1 MRKIIYYVAT
11 SLDGYIAGP
20 NEDISL
26 FMQEGE
32 GVQQYLADLQN
43 FDTVIMGR
51 KTYEFGFK
59 FGLKPGQRAYPHMN
73 HYIFSNTLK
82 IAEPDAQVEVKQPN
96 LDFIWDLK
104 EQSGT
109 DIYLC
114 GGGDFA
120 GWLFENGLIDVLKV
134 KLNPIVLGDGI
145 KLFGSSEAKY
155 RLKMTDQI
163 SYEDGLQIITY
174 DIGMV

>member
-1 MRKIIYYVAT
+1 MRRIVYYVAA
-11 SLDGYIAGP
+11 SLDGYIAGRG
-20 NEDISL
+20 EDISL

-32 GVQQYLADLQN
+32 GVNQYLADLQN

-51 KTYEFGFK
+51 KTYEFGFQ
-59 FGLKPGQRAYPHMN
+59 FGLKPGDRAYPHMD

-82 IAEPDAQVEVKQPN
+82 LEGSEVQVAVKKPDLSFVWE
-96 LDFIWDLK
+96 LK
-104 EQSGT
+104 EQEGK

-134 KLNPIVLGDGI
+134 KLNPIVLGDGV
-145 KLFGSSEAKY
+145 KLFGSSEAQY
-155 RLKMTDQI
+155 RLKMTDQR
-163 SYEDGLQIITY
+163 SYHDGLQIITY
-174 DIGMV
+174 DVKAA